1 MTDTPTEREE
11 GGGWARLRRRKV
23 VQWGVAYAAAAW
35 TLLQIIEY
43 LAETYGWPPAI
54 RQIAVPTFSLLSLF
68 VMVLAWHHGDKGRQ
82 KISRQELALLAWLLL
97 AAGGVL
103 WWFVARLDANDWL
116 PASEGVAVPHA
127 VPTDAPSVA
136 VLPFVNMSSDPE
148 QEYFSDGLSE
158 EILNAL
164 ARIPGLYV
172 PARTS
177 SFQFKGQSGD
187 VARFAAMLGVAHVLE
202 GSVRKSGGRV
212 RITAQL
218 VSAADGYHVWSQT
231 YDREL
236 NDIFA
241 IQTEISNAIADALQ
255 LRLTAQQKLA
265 AELAPPTRNLDA
277 YQAYLLGRYELAKYQ
292 RRSIALAVQYFREA
306 IALDPEFADAYA
318 VLSMALRQTKYHP
331 NAPDPGRREYE
342 EFVQTIVMPVLS
354 RAQAL
359 GPDRPEVLAA
369 TAWLASR
376 DGDLERALEYY
387 DRALAQMPNN
397 GSWLIAR
404 SGLLWALGRF
414 DQALSASYEAVK
426 RDPLSR
432 PALNNHVIYL
442 LIFGRRAEVDPIVER
457 YMAINE
463 VQARGIRTIVAS
475 YDGDRPEAVRQYLIA
490 FDLLTA
496 QDGSVAQGW
505 RRSIAEQFARLGM
518 RTEVFNLVPPMDA
531 HYLMGEYEQAIPDL
545 RSSYRE
551 TDIRRDWLANALY
564 GAGQFCES
572 AALYK
577 EFLSS
582 DRYPDADML
591 LRAGDALRRCGDVAT
606 SRQYRDR
613 AADLLHRAAAAGVL
627 ARVTAFSQ
635 AMLHAYDQEDERAAA
650 SIIVAMDAWNTFDW
664 PYDVQLRN
672 PLTDDLFQRPDVQ
685 AALRKNNAVIAQQRT
700 QVLEMLCGPHPV
712 AKTYKPAPET
722 CAKWKSTEART

>member
-43 LAETYGWPPAI
+43 LAETYDWPPAI
-54 RQIAVPTFSLLSLF
+54 RQISVPTFSLLSLF
-68 VMVLAWHHGDKGRQ
+68 VLVLAWHHGDKGRQ
-82 KISRQELALLAWLLL
+82 KISRQELALLASLLL

-116 PASEGVAVPHA
+116 PASAGVAVPHA

-359 GPDRPEVLAA
+359 GPDRP
-369 TAWLASR
+369 
-376 DGDLERALEYY
+376 
-387 DRALAQMPNN
+387 
-397 GSWLIAR
+397 
-404 SGLLWALGRF
+404 
-414 DQALSASYEAVK
+414 
-426 RDPLSR
+426 
-432 PALNNHVIYL
+432 
-442 LIFGRRAEVDPIVER
+442 
-457 YMAINE
+457 
-463 VQARGIRTIVAS
+463 
-475 YDGDRPEAVRQYLIA
+475 
-490 FDLLTA
+490 
-496 QDGSVAQGW
+496 
-505 RRSIAEQFARLGM
+505 
-518 RTEVFNLVPPMDA
+518 
-531 HYLMGEYEQAIPDL
+531 
-545 RSSYRE
+545 
-551 TDIRRDWLANALY
+551 
-564 GAGQFCES
+564 
-572 AALYK
+572 
-577 EFLSS
+577 
-582 DRYPDADML
+582 
-591 LRAGDALRRCGDVAT
+591 
-606 SRQYRDR
+606 
-613 AADLLHRAAAAGVL
+613 
-627 ARVTAFSQ
+627 
-635 AMLHAYDQEDERAAA
+635 
-650 SIIVAMDAWNTFDW
+650 
-664 PYDVQLRN
+664 
-672 PLTDDLFQRPDVQ
+672 
-685 AALRKNNAVIAQQRT
+685 
-700 QVLEMLCGPHPV
+700 
-712 AKTYKPAPET
+712 
-722 CAKWKSTEART
+722 